1 MCEAPHLRMLFNPTM
16 LAHSALV
23 TQVEFYDV
31 QILKLAEGDE
41 TKRRLMTRARHRTRW
56 RSAGRS
62 MTRTASRDPAM
73 SVLIL
78 D

>member
-1 MCEAPHLRMLFNPTM
+1 MRMLFNPMM

-31 QILKLAEGDE
+31 QILKLAKGDE
-41 TKRRLMTRARHRTRW
+41 TTRRQLWH
-56 RSAGRS
+56 SAARS
-62 MTRTASRDPAM
+62 MTPTASRVPAM